1 LELSHNAVGLCR
13 KGIASKSYCS
23 RQIEAVI
30 AAYNYRS
37 GNILT
42 VIAFKSYFSTSKPK
56 VIMCNAVTFCNTL
69 PTYEGNKQYE
79 KGLVQL
85 VGQSRTTQILTG
97 EKAREINMRLE
108 RGRREAASLNTSRHP
123 VKKKNWKAIRADCL
137 RTYKAHHKFKDN
149 LEII

>member
-13 KGIASKSYCS
+13 KGIASKNYCS

-56 VIMCNAVTFCNTL
+56 AIMCNAVTFCNTL

-97 EKAREINMRLE
+97 EKARKINMRLE

-123 VKKKNWKAIRADCL
+123 VKKKK
-137 RTYKAHHKFKDN
+137 
-149 LEII
+149 LESD